1 MSAGNIDYDAGS
13 IYEKFK
19 ENTQKI
25 FNEESFKQGLD
36 KGYKMLKSSENSKNT
51 NRRNEVYIIYLEI
64 GFLTHMKLN
73 V

>member
-1 MSAGNIDYDAGS
+1 MSAGNVDYDAGS

-36 KGYKMLKSSENSKNT
+36 KGYKMLKSSEKCKNA
-51 NRRNEVYIIYLEI
+51 NRRNKVIIIYLDTE
-64 GFLTHMKLN
+64 F
-73 V
+73 

>member
-1 MSAGNIDYDAGS
+1 MSAGNVDYDAGS

-36 KGYKMLKSSENSKNT
+36 KGYKMLKSSEKSKNA
-51 NRRNEVYIIYLEI
+51 NRRNKVFIIYLDT
-64 GFLTHMKLN
+64 GFLTHM
-73 V
+73 